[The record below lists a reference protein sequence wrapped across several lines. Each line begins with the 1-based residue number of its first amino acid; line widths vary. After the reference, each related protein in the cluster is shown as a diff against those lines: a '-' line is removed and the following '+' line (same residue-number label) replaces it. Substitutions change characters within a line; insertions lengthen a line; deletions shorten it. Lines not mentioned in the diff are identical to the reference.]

1 MTTAAPPTTPP
12 TTPAWEQYLGWK
24 SHTNDTF
31 GFGSLLLWRT
41 GGFYELYRADA
52 VRAADALGTE
62 ATTTDVGRE
71 TVAVLALSLHSAEGH
86 IATLAGAGFVVVTCV
101 PNPPDT
107 CPRTGLVART
117 LSSVSGRSSVPPHLD
132 GTGPLAATQGRDR
145 LETRVAPRWAWE
157 VLDETLALDA
167 ESGHIDGPVRDSIA
181 RAVAAVRTV
190 EVGGERE

>member
-1 MTTAAPPTTPP
+1 MTTTATSSLPPPL
-12 TTPAWEQYLGWK
+12 PAWEQYLGWK